1 MDDDTWESERG
12 CSRLFGRGR
21 VAQGA
26 FIGESLLYHEVPRK
40 HIVGW
45 CLVGVR
51 VWGFRFSPNSEL
63 NICLSPER

>member
-45 CLVGVR
+45 CLVGGGAR
-51 VWGFRFSPNSEL
+51 LGFSIF
-63 NICLSPER
+63 PEF